1 LKKFMLFGF
10 LSIMIIFVVMFMI
23 NSRITTFNQAVPDMS
38 EITSIE
44 ILKTSTD
51 KSVVLEKESD
61 VTILIQSWSE
71 MELKADKMGSLDF
84 EESYWITLKANDERK
99 YGLTVYD
106 DKYLLVYD
114 FSKRTKKDSSRS
126 YQIISGADLD
136 DIEQYF

>member
-1 LKKFMLFGF
+1 MKKFMVLGF
-10 LSIMIIFVVMFMI
+10 LSILIILGAIYMI
-23 NSRITTFNQAVPDMS
+23 NTRSTTFNQAVPDMS
-38 EITSIE
+38 EITAIE
-44 ILKTSTD
+44 IIKSSTD
-51 KSVVLEKESD
+51 KEVVLEKND
-61 VTILIQSWSE
+61 VKKLVQSWSD
-71 MELKADKMGSLDF
+71 MELKADGMGSLDF
-84 EESYWITLKANDERK
+84 EESYWITLRAKDTRK

>member
-1 LKKFMLFGF
+1 MKKFMLFGF
-10 LSIMIIFVVMFMI
+10 ISIMIILGVMYMI
-23 NSRITTFNQAVPDMS
+23 NSRSTTFNQAVPDMS
-38 EITSIE
+38 EVSSIQ
-44 ILKTSTD
+44 IIKSSTN
-51 KSVVLEKESD
+51 KEVILEKESD
-61 VTILIQSWSE
+61 VKSLIQSWSE
-71 MELKADKMGSLDF
+71 MELKADEMGSLDF
-84 EESYWITLKANDERK
+84 KESYWITLKANDERE

>member
-1 LKKFMLFGF
+1 MKKFMVLGF
-10 LSIMIIFVVMFMI
+10 LSILIILGAIYMI
-23 NSRITTFNQAVPDMS
+23 NTRSTTFNQAVPDMS
-38 EITSIE
+38 EITAIE
-44 ILKTSTD
+44 IIKSSTD
-51 KSVVLEKESD
+51 KEVVLEKND
-61 VTILIQSWSE
+61 VKKLVQSWSE

>member
-1 LKKFMLFGF
+1 
-10 LSIMIIFVVMFMI
+10 MI
-23 NSRITTFNQAVPDMS
+23 NSRSTTFNQAVPDMS
-38 EITSIE
+38 EVSSIQ
-44 ILKTSTD
+44 IIKSSTN
-51 KSVVLEKESD
+51 KEVILEKESD
-61 VTILIQSWSE
+61 VKSLIQSWSE
-71 MELKADKMGSLDF
+71 MELKADEMGSLDF
-84 EESYWITLKANDERK
+84 KESYWITLKANDERE